1 MTNKENSVLIQ
12 SRAGDHHRTNR
23 MFRRRI
29 YAQGFTLLAMV
40 AGSVYWEKD
49 RSKRKEY
56 DELLVEKKR
65 TEKRD
70 AWIRELEIRD
80 AEDTERQML
89 RDRLAK
95 GRAAEE
101 KGLREKQAEALEKKI
116 REDTTPYVRSVLE
129 PTEEKR
135 SSILDACMDLW
146 RTR

>member
-1 MTNKENSVLIQ
+1 M
-12 SRAGDHHRTNR
+12 
-23 MFRRRI
+23 
-29 YAQGFTLLAMV
+29 AMV

-56 DELLVEKKR
+56 DELLGEKKR

-80 AEDTERQML
+80 AEDTERRNM

-101 KGLREKQAEALEKKI
+101 KGLREKQAEALEQKI
-116 REDTTPYVRSVLE
+116 RDDSRPYVRSVLE
-129 PTEEKR
+129 QTEER
-135 SSILDACMDLW
+135 RPNVLEACMDLW
-146 RTR
+146 RRK